1 MTTELFRKKSDLQR
15 NLMVGGAIGVAG
27 AVVTFVYGAAGAVLL
42 GGAVIVLVGAFMR
55 SKQALVTMESKGVM
69 LRFTEPVNVPF
80 KSIARTENKNQDL
93 ELCLHTG
100 AKVVVQLAL
109 LEEAD
114 GAWLRKQLR
123 KEIRAANA

>member
-15 NLMVGGAIGVAG
+15 NLMVGGAIAVGG
-27 AVVTFVYGAAGAVLL
+27 AVVTFLYGAAGAVLL
-42 GGAVIVLVGAFMR
+42 GGAAIVLVGAFMR
-55 SKQALVTMESKGVM
+55 SKQALVTMESKSVM
-69 LRFTEPVNVPF
+69 LRFTTPVSVPF

-100 AKVVVQLAL
+100 AKVLVHLAL

-114 GAWLRKQLR
+114 GTWLRKQLR